1 MDLWHIC
8 VAGPGS
14 GSSRAVQ
21 RGVLHGSAA
30 YKGVWDSHSVGCSTR
45 GCSANRLCVNF
56 WECRQWDSG
65 WSSALSGLEH
75 DSREVGG
82 RQLAGSDHSPGGNA
96 SAELGIRDCL
106 RDTGAARLR
115 SRSNDGATLRVSAE
129 APVCAMDSNRDCEAA
144 EFNAFKLPFRK

>member
-1 MDLWHIC
+1 MAH
-8 VAGPGS
+8 
-14 GSSRAVQ
+14 Q
-21 RGVLHGSAA
+21 AA
-30 YKGVWDSHSVGCSTR
+30 TPTNSPCLPINPMPWTSVRTS
-45 GCSANRLCVNF
+45 F
-56 WECRQWDSG
+56 RQAP
-65 WSSALSGLEH
+65 SALSGLEH

-129 APVCAMDSNRDCEAA
+129 APVCAMDSN
-144 EFNAFKLPFRK
+144 